1 MIRFATFSA
10 VVALGMPGV
19 RKKKRPPP
27 TAALAAVKRN
37 REAAKAAEREA
48 AAAAAP
54 DDALSGAADG
64 EQAVEPPPPPAPAPA
79 PLTADEVA
87 AALDAEGLMLLPSR
101 REGAKTGYKGVY
113 PSADTQ
119 RPYVAQLR
127 REGRN
132 VVLGKYATAAEAA
145 LAYARA
151 IGPAEVSAAAAALP
165 GRPLSAREVAAA
177 ARAEGLSLKRSA
189 TVASGYAG
197 VSIGSG
203 ERIRPYNVVVRGE
216 IHGCYESA
224 EEAALV
230 YARATRPV
238 RAVRPTGVAARPT
251 MADLAGAALAL
262 ESVQDE
268 SEAECE

>member
-1 MIRFATFSA
+1 
-10 VVALGMPGV
+10 MPP
-19 RKKKRPPP
+19 KKKRPPP
-27 TAALAAVKRN
+27 IAALAAVKQK

-54 DDALSGAADG
+54 EDALLSAADR
-64 EQAVEPPPPPAPAPA
+64 ERAVEVPPPPPPM
-79 PLTADEVA
+79 TADEIA

-113 PSADTQ
+113 PTSGDEQ

-127 REGRN
+127 RDGRN
-132 VVLGKYATAAEAA
+132 IMLGKYATATEAA

-177 ARAEGLSLKRSA
+177 ARAEGLCLKRSGTA
-189 TVASGYAG
+189 ASGYVG
-197 VSIGSG
+197 VTIGSG

-216 IHGCYESA
+216 FLGCFESV

-238 RAVRPTGVAARPT
+238 CLTKSVAARAT
-251 MADLAGAALAL
+251 MADLAGAVLAL
-262 ESVQDE
+262 EK
-268 SEAECE
+268 EAD

>member
-1 MIRFATFSA
+1 M
-10 VVALGMPGV
+10 
-19 RKKKRPPP
+19 
-27 TAALAAVKRN
+27 
-37 REAAKAAEREA
+37 
-48 AAAAAP
+48 
-54 DDALSGAADG
+54 
-64 EQAVEPPPPPAPAPA
+64 
-79 PLTADEVA
+79 
-87 AALDAEGLMLLPSR
+87 
-101 REGAKTGYKGVY
+101 
-113 PSADTQ
+113 
-119 RPYVAQLR
+119 
-127 REGRN
+127 
-132 VVLGKYATAAEAA
+132 LGKYATAAEAA

-262 ESVQDE
+262 EGVQDE
-268 SEAECE
+268 SEAE

>member
-1 MIRFATFSA
+1 
-10 VVALGMPGV
+10 MPGV

-27 TAALAAVKRN
+27 VAALAAVKRN

-54 DDALSGAADG
+54 DDAAAAAAAPEDAADG
-64 EQAVEPPPPPAPAPA
+64 EQAVEPPPPPP

-87 AALDAEGLMLLPSR
+87 AALDAEGLVLLPSR

-165 GRPLSAREVAAA
+165 GRPLSAREVEAA

-251 MADLAGAALAL
+251 MADLAGAARAL

-268 SEAECE
+268 SEAE